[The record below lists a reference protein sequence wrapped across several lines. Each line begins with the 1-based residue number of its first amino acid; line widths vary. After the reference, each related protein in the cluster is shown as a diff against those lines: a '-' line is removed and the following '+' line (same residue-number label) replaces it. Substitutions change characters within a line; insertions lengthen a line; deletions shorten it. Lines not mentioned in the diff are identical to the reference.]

1 MVTPPVDST
10 GELSVEEQQHPLLY
24 RLLPKLRPFQREAME
39 FAVTGKR
46 HARQMTLEATITTNT
61 STTEH
66 DNNTT
71 TPQENYN
78 PQGRILLADEM
89 GLVRTLLYIYCLKAV
104 MSCHVM
110 PCQRSRGGGCR
121 TIPRLFL
128 VLDRTPCSILLT
140 NATTTI
146 LSLGHTSHYLTGQD
160 DHIFGNHELLRKR
173 MVAIVDFMS
182 CQFAIFLAGRNRKIP
197 PPNTFSIHLCSAR
210 LSRCEMAPTTT
221 ETKSTPGSIQQPS
234 QH

>member
-66 DNNTT
+66 DN
-71 TPQENYN
+71 TPQQIYN

-89 GLVRTLLYIYCLKAV
+89 GLVRTLLYRNLSIIYCLKAV
-104 MSCHVM
+104 MSC
-110 PCQRSRGGGCR
+110 QRSRGGGSR
-121 TIPRLFL
+121 TL
-128 VLDRTPCSILLT
+128 PCSILLT

-197 PPNTFSIHLCSAR
+197 PPNTSSIHLCSAR